1 MLLDRGDLGV
11 ANQRQILCFL
21 SDPRT
26 VILPGLSND
35 KTLPHPK
42 KKILENYI

>member
-1 MLLDRGDLGV
+1 MLLYTAGDLGV
-11 ANQRQILCFL
+11 ANQRQILSLL

-26 VILPGLSND
+26 VILPGLSNE

-42 KKILENYI
+42 K